1 MPPGQ
6 ATWDAAI
13 TCLFI
18 GPPEPAEGREPLQ
31 FQPVLGCP
39 SSFLNAAGA
48 AQPRGLKL
56 ILELAGGITAIQTDS
71 SCQMQFVNIIYKRK
85 SIKTLPADSG
95 PPVPTLRGAQQN
107 VVVCKAACAF

>member
-13 TCLFI
+13 TCLFM

-56 ILELAGGITAIQTDS
+56 ILELAGGITCCTNRLLLSDAICKYHLQKE
-71 SCQMQFVNIIYKRK
+71 VN
-85 SIKTLPADSG
+85 
-95 PPVPTLRGAQQN
+95 
-107 VVVCKAACAF
+107 